1 MKTDEKIYEIAI
13 CELQTNF
20 KYIDKKTFQYKGKTI
35 TLDELQ
41 EKAFLKMDAVNIHDI
56 QNDLTVVSEFVA
68 MYEEL
73 SNDSINML
81 LPRVT
86 RMINYLIK

>member
-1 MKTDEKIYEIAI
+1 MKTDEKIYEIVI
-13 CELQTNF
+13 RELQTNF
-20 KYIDKKTFQYKGKTI
+20 KYIDTKTFQYKGETI

-41 EKAFLKMDAVNIHDI
+41 EKAFSKIDAINVHEI
-56 QNDLTVVSEFVA
+56 QNDLTVVGGFVA

-86 RMINYLIK
+86 RIINYLIK

>member
-1 MKTDEKIYEIAI
+1 MKTDEKIYEIVI
-13 CELQTNF
+13 RELQTNF

-86 RMINYLIK
+86 RIISYLIK